1 MRLKGQAGGIDALI
15 IIAVVVAVAAIIAL
29 AMMRMGQSASANT
42 RAQVIATVGSRI
54 MTVEV
59 QVLNG
64 RLNALY
70 LQYWQQGGT
79 PGSPINGTCYYNGA
93 NGLANSSSNNLQ
105 LYTGQSAVCYFG
117 LSNLINGTQYSY
129 VIYGVDSSGRT
140 IQLAR
145 GVFTAGAT

>member
-42 RAQVIATVGSRI
+42 RAQVIATVGSRV

-79 PGSPINGTCYYNGA
+79 PGSPINGTCYYNGT
-93 NGLANSSSNNLQ
+93 NGFANSSSNNLQ

-117 LSNLINGTQYSY
+117 LSNLMYGTQYSY

>member
-1 MRLKGQAGGIDALI
+1 MRKLKGQAGGIDALI
-15 IIAVVVAVAAIIAL
+15 IIAVVIAVAAIIAL

-42 RAQVIATVGSRI
+42 RAQVIATVGGNI

-64 RLNALY
+64 KLNALY

-79 PGSPINGTCYYNGA
+79 PSGLTSGTCYYNGTS
-93 NGLANSSSNNLQ
+93 GMTSSSSSSLQ
-105 LYTGQSAVCYFG
+105 LYTGQSAVCYFNMT
-117 LSNLINGTQYSY
+117 LSYGVQYSY

-145 GVFTAGAT
+145 GIFTAGAT

>member
-1 MRLKGQAGGIDALI
+1 MKLRGQAGGIDALI
-15 IIAVVVAVAAIIAL
+15 ILAVVIAVAAIIAL

-42 RAQVIATVGSRI
+42 RAQVIATVGGNV

-64 RLNALY
+64 KLNGLY
-70 LQYWQQGGT
+70 LQYWEQGSQ
-79 PGSPINGTCYYNGA
+79 PDNPPIDGTCYYNGT
-93 NGLANSSSNNLQ
+93 NKLSSSGLQ
-105 LYTGQSAVCYFG
+105 LYTGQSAVCYFKLG
-117 LSNLINGTQYSY
+117 NLTYGIQYSY